1 MRKLRVRK
9 VRELAHS
16 WVVDLGYEPKQS
28 GSRPRV
34 LSNRALLL
42 STEDFPCIILFSLPR
57 ILLSQNNDIH
67 YSQRAPGFRYMAD
80 PVQST
85 DLCHSILTALHDILG
100 L

>member
-1 MRKLRVRK
+1 M
-9 VRELAHS
+9 RELAHS
-16 WVVDLGYEPKQS
+16 WAVDLGYEPKQS
-28 GSRPRV
+28 GSRTRV
-34 LSNRALLL
+34 FSHRALLL
-42 STEDFPCIILFSLPR
+42 STEDFPCIISFSLPR

-67 YSQRAPGFRYMAD
+67 YSQHAQDFCYMAD